1 MTKKSIAN
9 KFGGLL
15 AATGVRSWMGTLSYQ
30 AVIYD
35 RSTDPVLPEY
45 RGPVIGV
52 FWHEYLLLPFYL
64 RGRSNTAILTS
75 RHRDADWLSEAA
87 GHLGFEII
95 RGSTARGGG
104 QALLEL
110 VRAGDKNV
118 GIACDGPRGP
128 RRRMA
133 PGPIFLSS
141 KLQVPMI
148 TYAVGYDRP
157 KRLKSWDR
165 FAIPR
170 PFSRAR
176 WIIGPQMQIPPNLD
190 RDGVEHYRQQVEQIL
205 NRLTNEAEAWAESG
219 SRLPNQISAQ
229 REPMPIRNRRRVS
242 SIRSMEDV
250 VDLAK
255 PRRNA
260 A

>member
-1 MTKKSIAN
+1 MSVMKRSLIN
-9 KFGGLL
+9 KAGGLF
-15 AATGVRSWMGTLSYQ
+15 AATSVRAWMGSLSYQ
-30 AVIYD
+30 AVMYD
-35 RSTDPVLPEY
+35 RSTDPVLPEFS
-45 RGPVIGV
+45 GPVIGV
-52 FWHEYLLLPFYL
+52 FWHEYLLLPFFL
-64 RGRSNTAILTS
+64 RGHSNTAILTS
-75 RHRDADWLSEAA
+75 RHRDADWLSVAA

-110 VRAGDKNV
+110 IRTGDKNV

-128 RRRMA
+128 RRKMA

-141 KLQVPMI
+141 KLQIPLI

-176 WIIGPQMQIPPNLD
+176 WIIGPRMQIPANVD
-190 RDGVEHYRQQVEQIL
+190 RQGVEHYRLQVEQIL
-205 NRLTNEAEAWAESG
+205 NDLTAEAESWAVSG
-219 SRLPNQISAQ
+219 SRLPNQASVS
-229 REPMPIRNRRRVS
+229 RSPMPLRNRRHPIPLAVS
-242 SIRSMEDV
+242 GE
-250 VDLAK
+250 
-255 PRRNA
+255 PECHGA